1 MTTAVGGAMGA
12 AALASDARSER
23 RRLLLLSSPAMLVVA
38 LVIFIPVGW
47 LFWLSFFDQTGATL
61 ANYARLIDNSAY
73 YKIFQTTFLLSAI
86 VTLVTILLGYP
97 LAYLLSQLSRRAALI
112 GLALVL
118 LPFWTS
124 LLVRTYAWLVLL
136 QRNGLVNTALI
147 KLGLI
152 DQPLALVYNF
162 TGAVIG
168 MVHIM
173 LPFLVLPLYAS
184 MKSIDPLLPR
194 AAMSLGASPRAAFW
208 TVFAPLTLPG
218 LFAGSLL
225 VFIYCL
231 GFYIVPQVLGGGR
244 VNMVAMKI
252 LENATTY
259 FNWGAASALGVVL
272 LVVTLAIFYVI
283 GRFLPAEGLSAEAR

>member
-1 MTTAVGGAMGA
+1 MTTSVGVAVGA
-12 AALASDARSER
+12 AALASDARGER

-47 LFWLSFFDQTGATL
+47 LFWLSFFDQTGATT
-61 ANYARLIDNSAY
+61 ANYVRLIDNSAY

-272 LVVTLAIFYVI
+272 LVVTLGIFYVI
-283 GRFLPAEGLSAEAR
+283 GRFLPAERLSAEPR

>member
-1 MTTAVGGAMGA
+1 LTLAVGS
-12 AALASDARSER
+12 AALAADARSER
-23 RRLLLLSSPAMLVVA
+23 RQLLLLSSPALLVVA
-38 LVIFIPVGW
+38 LVVFVPVGW
-47 LFWLSFFDQTGATL
+47 LFWLSFFDQTGATF
-61 ANYARLIDNSAY
+61 ANYVRLIDNSAY

-97 LAYLLSQLSRRAALI
+97 LAYLLSQLSRRAALV

-136 QRNGLVNTALI
+136 QRNGLINSLLI
-147 KLGLI
+147 KLGVI
-152 DQPLALVYNF
+152 DQPLPLVYNF

-208 TVFAPLTLPG
+208 
-218 LFAGSLL
+218 
-225 VFIYCL
+225 
-231 GFYIVPQVLGGGR
+231 
-244 VNMVAMKI
+244 
-252 LENATTY
+252 
-259 FNWGAASALGVVL
+259 
-272 LVVTLAIFYVI
+272 
-283 GRFLPAEGLSAEAR
+283 

>member
-1 MTTAVGGAMGA
+1 MTLALGA
-12 AALASDARSER
+12 AALAADARTER
-23 RRLLLLSSPAMLVVA
+23 RQLLALSSPALLVVA
-38 LVIFIPVGW
+38 LVVFVPVGW
-47 LFWLSFFDQTGATL
+47 LFWLSFFDQTGATF
-61 ANYARLIDNSAY
+61 ANYQRLLDNVAY
-73 YKIFQTTFLLSAI
+73 YKIFQTTFVLSAV
-86 VTLVTILLGYP
+86 VTLVTILMGYP
-97 LAYLLSQLSRRAALI
+97 LAYLLSQLSRRAALV

-136 QRNGLVNTALI
+136 QRNGLINTLLI

-152 DQPLALVYNF
+152 DQPLGLVYNF

-184 MKSIDPLLPR
+184 MKTIDPLLPR
-194 AAMSLGASPRAAFW
+194 AAMSLGASPRAAFF

-231 GFYIVPQVLGGGR
+231 GFYIAPQVLGGGR

-272 LVVTLAIFYVI
+272 LAVTLAIFYLV
-283 GRFLPAEGLSAEAR
+283 GRFLPVGRLSAEER

>member
-1 MTTAVGGAMGA
+1 VTLAIGA
-12 AALASDARSER
+12 AELATDARKER
-23 RRLLLLSSPAMLVVA
+23 RRLLLLSSPAMLVVTF
-38 LVIFIPVGW
+38 VIFVPVGW
-47 LFWLSFFDQTGATL
+47 LFWLSFFDQTGATF
-61 ANYARLIDNSAY
+61 ANYARLIDNAAY

-86 VTLVTILLGYP
+86 VTLATILLGYP

-136 QRNGLVNTALI
+136 QRNGLINTLLI

-184 MKSIDPLLPR
+184 MKSIDPMLPR
-194 AAMSLGASPRAAFW
+194 AAMSLGASPRAAFF

-231 GFYIVPQVLGGGR
+231 GFYIAPQVLGGGR

-252 LENATTY
+252 LDNATTY

-272 LVVTLAIFYVI
+272 LVVTLGIFYII
-283 GRFLPAEGLSAEAR
+283 GRFLPVDRLSAEQR

>member
-1 MTTAVGGAMGA
+1 MAAGA

-23 RRLLLLSSPAMLVVA
+23 RRLLLLSSPAMMVVA

-61 ANYARLIDNSAY
+61 ANYARLIDNAAY
-73 YKIFQTTFLLSAI
+73 YKIFRTTFLLSAI

-136 QRNGLVNTALI
+136 QRNGLINTALI

-272 LVVTLAIFYVI
+272 LVVTLGIFYVI
-283 GRFLPAEGLSAEAR
+283 GRFLPAERLSAEPR